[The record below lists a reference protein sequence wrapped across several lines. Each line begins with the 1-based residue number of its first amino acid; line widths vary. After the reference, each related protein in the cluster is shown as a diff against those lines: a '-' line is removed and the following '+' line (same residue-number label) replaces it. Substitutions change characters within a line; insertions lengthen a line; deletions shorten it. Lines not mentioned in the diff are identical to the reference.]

1 MECHKVNN
9 LALAEKQRE
18 LCDVIQNREEASR
31 QNTKEIS
38 ELQCKITKY
47 ENSITNHE
55 EDVTQLKIT
64 LTRQEVELK
73 EQEQKFNEAGNPDY
87 DNIVQLEVYMKK
99 ELDLISKNIKES
111 LIKEV
116 KENNKQITEK
126 LNRVINQG
134 LTYADTVRNEDGPTA
149 DQINPAET
157 RDLRSIM
164 REE

>member
-1 MECHKVNN
+1 M
-9 LALAEKQRE
+9 
-18 LCDVIQNREEASR
+18 
-31 QNTKEIS
+31 
-38 ELQCKITKY
+38 
-47 ENSITNHE
+47 
-55 EDVTQLKIT
+55 KIT
-64 LTRQEVELK
+64 LTGQEVELK
-73 EQEQKFNEAGNPDY
+73 EQEQNFNEAGNPDY
-87 DNIVQLEVYMKK
+87 DNIVQLEVYMKR

-164 REE
+164 REERNEELAEQSEKRRKFLQHCYAWGK